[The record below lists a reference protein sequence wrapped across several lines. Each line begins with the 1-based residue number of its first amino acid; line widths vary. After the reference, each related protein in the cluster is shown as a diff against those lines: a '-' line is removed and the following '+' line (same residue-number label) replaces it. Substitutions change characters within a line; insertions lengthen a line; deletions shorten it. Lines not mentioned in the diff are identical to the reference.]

1 MVSESI
7 VIVRRQRDQLI
18 LITQQEH
25 ARLSAELM
33 SRWRRN
39 GFPAHPRRDVIL
51 LATREHDGG
60 WADLDEAPLVDE
72 RTGRVL
78 DFIQAPDHIRQ
89 SVWPRGIE
97 RLSAEP
103 YAAALVAQHALNIY
117 RDNRPDPAWAP
128 FFEHME
134 DLRTRFLAQAPPLTL
149 EDLSRDYF
157 FVCMGDLAS
166 LFFANQWPGPR
177 VEGEYTVRSTGDRIQ
192 IGPDPFAGAILQMGL
207 TGRRLPPGPY
217 PDITA
222 AKAAFDAAPAI
233 TLRATAAGS

>member
-1 MVSESI
+1 M
-7 VIVRRQRDQLI
+7 IVRRQRGQLV
-18 LITQQEH
+18 LITQPEH

-33 SRWRRN
+33 AQWQRD
-39 GFPAHPRRDVIL
+39 GFPVHPRRDVIL

-60 WADLDEAPLVDE
+60 WADVDEKPLLDE

-78 DFIQAPDHIRQ
+78 DFIQAPDRIRQ

-128 FFEHME
+128 FFEQME
-134 DLRTRFLAQAPPLTL
+134 DLRARFLAAAAPLTL
-149 EDLSRDYF
+149 DDLSRDYF
-157 FVCMGDLAS
+157 FVCMGDLIS

-177 VEGEYTVRSTGDRIQ
+177 IESDT
-192 IGPDPFAGAILQMGL
+192 PC
-207 TGRRLPPGPY
+207 
-217 PDITA
+217 A
-222 AKAAFDAAPAI
+222 A
-233 TLRATAAGS
+233 RATAFRSAPIRSRAPSCRWVSWGDCSRQGRTWTSPPRKRRSMPHPRLH